1 LALTMPVSTLTRGVP
16 EVACAVRATLG
27 EGPCWSAAEQKLW
40 FVDIKK
46 GRIHR
51 YDPLAR
57 ELKSWPAPA
66 QPGWV
71 FPLADGRLVTGLRTG
86 LHVLDTR
93 TREFTALEHPEA
105 HLPGNRLND
114 AAVDRDGRI
123 WFGTMDDAEEASSGC
138 VYVFDGRRST
148 RTSVQ
153 SCAITNGPAFSP
165 DGRTLY
171 HVDTL
176 GGKIYAFEVG
186 SDGREL
192 GPPRLFTSIDSSAGF
207 PDGPTVDSSG
217 CVWIGL
223 YGGWGVRRYSPSGTL
238 LDFVRF
244 PVANVTKIAFG
255 ARDLR
260 TVYATTASKGLSEAE
275 RAAQPHA
282 GDLFAFRTDVPGLPL
297 PDVRIEHRSES

>member
-1 LALTMPVSTLTRGVP
+1 VSTLTRAVP
-16 EVACAVRATLG
+16 EVACEVGATLG

-40 FVDIKK
+40 FVDIKQK
-46 GRIHR
+46 RIHR
-51 YDPLAR
+51 FDPQSR

-66 QPGWV
+66 PPGWV
-71 FPLADGRLVTGLRTG
+71 FPLVDGRLVTGLKTG
-86 LHVLDTR
+86 LHVLDPR
-93 TREFTALEHPEA
+93 AREFTALEHPEP

-123 WFGTMDDAEEASSGC
+123 WFGSMDDAEEAPSGC
-138 VYVFDGRRST
+138 VYVFDGRRTT
-148 RTSVQ
+148 RAPVEP
-153 SCAITNGPAFSP
+153 CAITNGPAFSP

-176 GGKIYAFEVG
+176 GGKIHAFDVG
-186 SDGREL
+186 DDGREL
-192 GPPRLFTSIDSSAGF
+192 GNARLFASIDPSVGF
-207 PDGPTVDSSG
+207 PDGPTVDSAG

-223 YGGWGVRRYSPSGTL
+223 FGGWGVRRYSPQGTL

-255 ARDLR
+255 GRDLR
-260 TVYATTASKGLSEAE
+260 TVYATTAAKGLSEAD

-282 GDLFAFRTDVPGLPL
+282 GDLFAFRTDVPGLAL
-297 PDVRIEHRSES
+297 PAIRLEH

>member
-1 LALTMPVSTLTRGVP
+1 LALTAAMTALTRGVP
-16 EVACAVRATLG
+16 EVACEVGATLG

-40 FVDIKK
+40 FVDIKEQ
-46 GRIHR
+46 RIHR
-51 YDPLAR
+51 YDPQAR

-71 FPLADGRLVTGLRTG
+71 FPLADGRLVTGLKNG
-86 LHVLDTR
+86 LHVLDPR
-93 TREFTALEHPEA
+93 AREFAALHHPEP

-114 AAVDRDGRI
+114 AAVDRDGRV
-123 WFGTMDDAEEASSGC
+123 WFGTMDDAEQAESGC
-138 VYVFDGRRST
+138 LYVFDGRGVR
-148 RTSVQ
+148 RAAVDQ
-153 SCAITNGPAFSP
+153 CAITNGPAFSP

-176 GGKIYAFEVG
+176 GGKVYAFDVA
-186 SDGREL
+186 DDCEL
-192 GPPRLFTSIDSSAGF
+192 RRPRLFASIDPNAGY
-207 PDGPTVDSSG
+207 PDGPTVDSAG

-223 YGGWGVRRYSPSGTL
+223 YGGWGVRRYSAEGTL

-255 ARDLR
+255 GRDLR
-260 TVYATTASKGLSEAE
+260 TVYATTAAKGLSAE
-275 RAAQPHA
+275 DRAAQPHA

-297 PDVRIEHRSES
+297 PPVRLEH